1 MKKKEKKL
9 KKKLKQEKEKLK
21 RRPKASDDAV
31 VQTLTDK
38 IKRLKSELKDRD
50 KLIGSLQKRLKKSAD
65 KNGKSDNKNDKLKGR
80 SGAAKLLRSQRTARI
95 GVAQKQAWKQHGFLR
110 DRYEYHLEN
119 GQAKETARAMAN
131 RDLRD
136 SFGDEAGYSEQ
147 ELETILS

>member
-1 MKKKEKKL
+1 MKNKEKKL

-21 RRPKASDDAV
+21 RRPKALDDAV

-38 IKRLKSELKDRD
+38 IKRLKSELKDRE
-50 KLIGSLQKRLKKSAD
+50 KLIGSLQKRLQKSA
-65 KNGKSDNKNDKLKGR
+65 GKSERSDNKNDKQKGI

-119 GQAKETARAMAN
+119 GQEKETARVMAN
-131 RDLRD
+131 QDLRD

-147 ELETILS
+147 ELENILS

>member
-1 MKKKEKKL
+1 MKKKDKKL
-9 KKKLKQEKEKLK
+9 KKKLKQEKERLK
-21 RRPKASDDAV
+21 RKSKASDDAV

-50 KLIGSLQKRLKKSAD
+50 KLIGSLQKRLKKSA
-65 KNGKSDNKNDKLKGR
+65 GKSEKRDHKSDKLKGR
-80 SGAAKLLRSQRTARI
+80 SGAANLLRSQRTARI

-119 GQAKETARAMAN
+119 GQAKEAARAMAN
-131 RDLRD
+131 QDLRD
-136 SFGDEAGYSEQ
+136 SFGGEAGYSEQ